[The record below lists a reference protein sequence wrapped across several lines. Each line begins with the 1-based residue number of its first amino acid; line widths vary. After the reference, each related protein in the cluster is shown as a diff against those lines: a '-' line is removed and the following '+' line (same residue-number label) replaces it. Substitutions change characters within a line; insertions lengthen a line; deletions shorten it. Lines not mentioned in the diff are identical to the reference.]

1 MTYVKTSEVYM
12 AQAMLSIRI
21 DEGLKKQF
29 DSLCSE
35 FGMTTTT
42 AITVFAKTVVRERK
56 IPFEIAA
63 SADGRN
69 GKTRREAVQS
79 LVTHKGL
86 FSTKQEIL
94 EAVKE
99 GRK

>member
-1 MTYVKTSEVYM
+1 M
-12 AQAMLSIRI
+12 AQSMLSIRI

-29 DSLCSE
+29 DSLCNE

-56 IPFEIAA
+56 IPFSIEALA
-63 SADGRN
+63 VGPAR
-69 GKTRREAVQS
+69 KTRREAVQS
-79 LVTHKGL
+79 LAAHKSL
-86 FSTKQEIL
+86 FSNEREIL
-94 EAVKE
+94 DAVQE

>member
-1 MTYVKTSEVYM
+1 M
-12 AQAMLSIRI
+12 AQSILSIRI

-56 IPFEIAA
+56 IPFEITALA
-63 SADGRN
+63 FGGN
-69 GKTRREAVQS
+69 GKTRQEAIQS
-79 LVTHKGL
+79 LITHKKV
-86 FSTKQEIL
+86 FSNKREIL
-94 EAVKE
+94 ETVKE

>member
-1 MTYVKTSEVYM
+1 M
-12 AQAMLSIRI
+12 AQSMLSIRI

-35 FGMTTTT
+35 FGMTATT

-63 SADGRN
+63 PIFSN

-79 LVTHKGL
+79 LVTHNGL
-86 FSTKQEIL
+86 FSNKREIL